1 MIWRALALAAVVGL
15 GGCERPATP
24 AARQPFRIAI
34 DLWAGYYPLVIADE
48 RGLLRSAGLTLD
60 LAVPNDTK
68 RMIADFAAG
77 RYDGI
82 CVSLA
87 DTILL
92 AQSASDIRM
101 ILNTDESSGAD
112 VILSRTP
119 IAGPEAI
126 RGQRIATNLGGFG
139 ELLVRRFLDRH
150 HVTTDEVILVNAD
163 AAAVPGLLARGE
175 IGIALTW
182 EPYAAEARRAGA
194 IEVFSSR
201 DTPGLIL
208 DGLIM
213 QGSILRDRP
222 AEVRALLRAWFEAL
236 DWWRKNPDA
245 GDALV
250 ERRLALSP
258 GAARPVGVR
267 LIDLAENHRNFQP
280 NAPAPTLAS
289 ALHDYTEFFV
299 ARGMINRRPTAAQL
313 IDGRFLP

>member
-1 MIWRALALAAVVGL
+1 MIWRALALASLVGL
-15 GGCERPATP
+15 PGCERPTKPTTP
-24 AARQPFRIAI
+24 PPLRIAI
-34 DLWAGYYPLVIADE
+34 DLWAGYFPLVIADE
-48 RGLLRSAGLTLD
+48 LGLLRAAGVTLD

-68 RMIADFAAG
+68 GMIADFAAR

-92 AQSASDIRM
+92 AQTAPDIRM

-119 IAGPEAI
+119 IHGPESI

-150 HVTTDEVILVNAD
+150 HVATDEVILVNAD

-182 EPYAAEARRAGA
+182 EPYAAEARRNGA

-213 QGSILRDRP
+213 QGGVLRDRP
-222 AEVRALLRAWFEAL
+222 DEVRSLIRSWFEAL
-236 DWWRKNPDA
+236 EWWRKNADA
-245 GDALV
+245 GNALV
-250 ERRLALSP
+250 ERRLALAP

-267 LIDLAENHRNFQP
+267 LIGLEENHRNFRL

-299 ARGMINRRPTAAQL
+299 ARGVLNRRPSAAQL